1 LKDSSG
7 DENGTLKISTVKT
20 RKKNLRCC
28 KKCGK
33 MAKFLKLQIVYCN
46 LTVALPFQNNVWS
59 WLEKEKDGYALSL
72 DFYHAA

>member
-1 LKDSSG
+1 
-7 DENGTLKISTVKT
+7 
-20 RKKNLRCC
+20 
-28 KKCGK
+28 